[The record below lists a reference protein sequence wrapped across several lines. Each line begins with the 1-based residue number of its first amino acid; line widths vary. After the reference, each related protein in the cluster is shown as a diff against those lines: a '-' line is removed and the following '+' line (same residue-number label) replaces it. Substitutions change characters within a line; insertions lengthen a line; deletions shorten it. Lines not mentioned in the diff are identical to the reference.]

1 MNIFQ
6 GERVDLIGEGY
17 QLLLHG
23 WDVFRTS
30 IDQSGIVLA
39 EQHRVEHFSTCKGT
53 R

>member
-1 MNIFQ
+1 M
-6 GERVDLIGEGY
+6 GGGY
-17 QLLLHG
+17 QLLLHR

-39 EQHRVEHFSTCKGT
+39 EQHRVEHFSACRGT